1 MALNAAV
8 EAARAGQHGKG
19 FGVVAEEVRKLAARS
34 TEASRRT
41 AEIIDDSMR
50 SIKMGTVMA
59 SDTAKVFR
67 EILEAVDRLAG
78 LAVNI
83 DESSNEQAANVLI
96 INHGIDQV
104 SQIIQKNSALA
115 EQSAEMSENLHEQA
129 GLLADMVSN
138 FGYGKDLHSLMLIP
152 QNNNGF

>member
-34 TEASRRT
+34 AEASRRT

-50 SIKMGTVMA
+50 SIKTGTVMA
-59 SDTAKVFR
+59 NDTAKVFR

-78 LAVNI
+78 LVVNI
-83 DESSNEQAANVLI
+83 DESSNEQAANILI

-104 SQIIQKNSALA
+104 SQIIQKNSAMA
-115 EQSAEMSENLHEQA
+115 EQSAEMSEKLHEQA

-138 FGYGKDLHSLMLIP
+138 FGYGRDLHTLMLIP
-152 QNNNGF
+152 QNNDCF